1 MQQFPS
7 YWSAYDKVDYLQ
19 RKILINSISEQKL
32 GINFMGDGYINEII
46 PQLIELQMIYPFSV
60 NTTYGYLFK
69 DFTPDKYLDLYSK
82 LNDIDKREVDKI
94 CKLYRDTPTNK
105 TSTNELVNYY
115 ILEEYI
121 NMGGPTNKIISQD
134 TTYNMFLSN
143 KFKKGGKTNGR
154 Y

>member
-1 MQQFPS
+1 M
-7 YWSAYDKVDYLQ
+7 DK
-19 RKILINSISEQKL
+19 K
-32 GINFMGDGYINEII
+32 
-46 PQLIELQMIYPFSV
+46 
-60 NTTYGYLFK
+60 
-69 DFTPDKYLDLYSK
+69 
-82 LNDIDKREVDKI
+82 EVDKI

-105 TSTNELVNYY
+105 TSNNELINYY

-154 Y
+154 